1 MPKVQKTGE
10 NRLKQSSALSP
21 MRTTPWISPTLRRA
35 GFFLPLLT
43 LGFALSL
50 TSGCSMVS
58 EKKSSALDSHYPA
71 PLQEKAAASPQAAKA
86 LEVALKQRGVDYR
99 PGGDNPNQGFDCSGL
114 VNFSYQAAGVQLPR
128 DSRSMYSVTTRV
140 TSSDLRPGDLV
151 FFRQRSS
158 TISHV
163 GLYVGSGQFVHAPS
177 SGKDVEITSLGDAYW
192 KKRYVGAGRV

>member
-1 MPKVQKTGE
+1 MPRVQKTCE

-21 MRTTPWISPTLRRA
+21 MRTSFIFSPVSRRA
-35 GFFLPLLT
+35 GVFLPLLA
-43 LGFALSL
+43 LGVVLSL

-58 EKKSSALDSHYPA
+58 EKKASVSDSYYPA
-71 PLQEKAAASPQAAKA
+71 PLQEKSAASPQAAKA
-86 LEVALKQRGVDYR
+86 LDIALKQRGVDYR

-114 VNFSYQAAGVQLPR
+114 VNFSYQAAGVNLPR
-128 DSRSMYSVTTRV
+128 DSRSMYSFTTRV
-140 TSSDLRPGDLV
+140 ASSDLRPGDLV

-158 TISHV
+158 DISHV

-177 SGKDVEITSLGDAYW
+177 SGKDVEITSLSNVYW

>member
-1 MPKVQKTGE
+1 M
-10 NRLKQSSALSP
+10 KQSSALSQ
-21 MRTTPWISPTLRRA
+21 MWTTPWSSPLLRRA
-35 GFFLPLLT
+35 GVVLPLLT
-43 LGFALSL
+43 LGCVLSL
-50 TSGCSMVS
+50 TSGCSVVS
-58 EKKSSALDSHYPA
+58 EKKSASLDSHYPI
-71 PLQEKAAASPQAAKA
+71 PLQEKSAATPQAAKA

-114 VNFSYQAAGVQLPR
+114 VNFSYGSAGVQLPR

-140 TSSDLRPGDLV
+140 QTSDLRPGDLV

-158 TISHV
+158 RISHV

-177 SGKDVEITSLGDAYW
+177 AGKDVEITSLGDAYW